1 MTDDAV
7 ADYLMDDLDALLENQ
22 PIAPPTLAGEP
33 TARKCRRHL
42 WIFTATPVKCIR
54 CQALYDPAASRR
66 GKNNR
71 SRGNAIEREV
81 AAQLGLRRVGQ
92 FGGPDDI
99 KGAMFAGQVK
109 SGAAFSEKLWRWLKA
124 VPVDASQTAIL
135 VITDAPGPGH
145 RRRAVV
151 VVDLAD
157 WIGLHGPEV
166 EAA

>member
-1 MTDDAV
+1 
-7 ADYLMDDLDALLENQ
+7 MDDLDALLENQ
-22 PIAPPTLAGEP
+22 PIAPPTLAGTP
-33 TARKCRRHL
+33 TARKHRHHWVSVTYVDGNTL
-42 WIFTATPVKCIR
+42 LGTGKECI
-54 CQALYDPAASRR
+54 CGKPFDSETSRR

-157 WIGLHGPEV
+157 WIGLHGPELD
-166 EAA
+166 AA